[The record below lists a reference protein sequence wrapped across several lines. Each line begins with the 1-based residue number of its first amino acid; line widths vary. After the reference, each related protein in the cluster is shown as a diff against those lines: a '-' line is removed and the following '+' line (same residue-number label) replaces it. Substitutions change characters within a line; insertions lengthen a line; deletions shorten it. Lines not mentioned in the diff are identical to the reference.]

1 MSTVLNSI
9 NKSYLME
16 KLFENQSLSPEGIY
30 FVKMHQTQTNQ
41 WKYVI
46 VDDFVPV
53 VVSNQNGESGKVIK
67 PAFLDVYSE
76 GSVLELWPFLVQK
89 AFAKY
94 YSTYDTLIKGNTL
107 DFLE

>member
-16 KLFENQSLSPEGIY
+16 KFFENQSLSPEGIY

-53 VVSNQNGESGKVIK
+53 VVSNKNGESGKVIK

-76 GSVLELWPFLVQK
+76 GSVVSYGPFWFKKPLQSIIRLTTVL
-89 AFAKY
+89 
-94 YSTYDTLIKGNTL
+94 SRVILLI
-107 DFLE
+107 F